1 MDASWNKFID
11 NLTLRAALNGTAFVL
26 WFWLSFALLSIH

>member
-1 MDASWNKFID
+1 MDSNWNKYID
-11 NLTLRAALNGTAFVL
+11 SMPLRSAINATAFVL